1 MDMQGSYGVWKS
13 MEKFGIWFK
22 YFPGLEKYGKKK
34 AEYGKIFVFPDF
46 CPYLVFLI
54 IENSEFNE
62 NKFIVQEVRFHG
74 SCLVIL

>member
-1 MDMQGSYGVWKS
+1 
-13 MEKFGIWFK
+13 MEKYGIWLK

-46 CPYLVFLI
+46 CPDFFFFFFL

-62 NKFIVQEVRFHG
+62 NKFIIQEVRFHG
-74 SCLVIL
+74 SCLVIC

>member
-1 MDMQGSYGVWKS
+1 MDKY
-13 MEKFGIWFK
+13 GIWYK

-46 CPYLVFLI
+46 CPYLVFNNRNV
-54 IENSEFNE
+54 IEFFNE
-62 NKFIVQEVRFHG
+62 NEFIIQEVKFHG